1 MTALASFA
9 ASSRDFQTSES
20 AGSKMRKDHALQES
34 RAAESAQPTTDM
46 ASNQAERLFSGPIG
60 AEYEMLK
67 HFCPAAAAMSV
78 RVGEFVAS
86 LPAAPGRP
94 LDLFEIGCGTG
105 VTTRALLERR
115 QDVTITAVDNEPT
128 MLSQA
133 RDNLSSFVD
142 QGRVRLVEA
151 DALSG
156 LLDLASASVDLV
168 ASAYAMHNFLDG
180 YRTQALAEIFRVLR
194 PGGLFLNGDR
204 YGLDDA
210 GEHTRLTQDEARS
223 YFKAF
228 SAIGRY
234 DLLEQWII
242 HLFSD
247 ESADH
252 LMRLG
257 PALTKM
263 REIGFD
269 PVDAPFRDGV
279 NTLLTAAKPAARAC

>member
-1 MTALASFA
+1 MSTI
-9 ASSRDFQTSES
+9 
-20 AGSKMRKDHALQES
+20 
-34 RAAESAQPTTDM
+34 PTDR
-46 ASNQAERLFSGPIG
+46 AERLFSGPIG

-67 HFCPAAAAMSV
+67 LICPAAAAISL

-86 LPAAPGRP
+86 LPARPTRP
-94 LDLFEIGCGTG
+94 LELFEIGCGTG
-105 VTTRALLERR
+105 ITTQALLEARP
-115 QDVTITAVDNEPT
+115 DLAITAVDNEPT
-128 MLSQA
+128 MLAQA
-133 RDNLSSFVD
+133 RGNLSRFVD

-156 LLDLASASVDLV
+156 LRELPTESVDVV
-168 ASAYAMHNFLDG
+168 ASGYAVHNFLNG
-180 YRTQALAEIFRVLR
+180 YRDRVLSEIFRVLR
-194 PGGLFLNGDR
+194 PGGLFVNGDR
-204 YGLDDA
+204 YGLDDDA
-210 GEHTRLTQDEARS
+210 EHTRLTQEEARH

-263 REIGFD
+263 RDIGFD
-269 PVDAPFRDGV
+269 PAEVHFRDGV
-279 NTLLTAAKPAARAC
+279 NTLLTAAKPAA